1 MSSDEIPDVLWT
13 TIEKLLP
20 ESPPRP
26 KGGRPRVPDRAA
38 LGGIIFVLRTG
49 IQWAEL
55 RKELGFGSGSTCW
68 RRLQEWQEAGVWEQL
83 HYDLLWQLQAVGQ
96 IDWSRV
102 CVDASSIAAKRGVM
116 RPAPI
121 PQIAGG
127 PGQSGI

>member
-1 MSSDEIPDVLWT
+1 MSSDQIPDVLWT

-26 KGGRPRVPDRAA
+26 KGGRPRLPDRAA
-38 LGGIIFVLRTG
+38 LDGIIFVLRTG

-83 HYDLLWQLQAVGQ
+83 HYELLRQLQAAGQ
-96 IDWSRV
+96 ID
-102 CVDASSIAAKRGVM
+102 
-116 RPAPI
+116 
-121 PQIAGG
+121 
-127 PGQSGI
+127 